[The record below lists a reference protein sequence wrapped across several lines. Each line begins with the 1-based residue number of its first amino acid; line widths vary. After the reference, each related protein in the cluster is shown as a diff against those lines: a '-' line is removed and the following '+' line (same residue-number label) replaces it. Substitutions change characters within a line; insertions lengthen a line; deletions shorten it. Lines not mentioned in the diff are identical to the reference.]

1 MELEKENIHQ
11 LAVHYFE
18 GRITLQEEEELFR
31 FVDACADNYE
41 MFRRWEKEWMQSAT
55 PDLGVISEWKHLQR
69 RVQIQRNMP
78 DMFGHKKYSL
88 RQVVAVAAVVVVVSI
103 TLLFS
108 P

>member
-31 FVDACADNYE
+31 FVNACTDNYE

-55 PDLGVISEWKHLQR
+55 PDLGVISEWKHYNGVFR
-69 RVQIQRNMP
+69 YNAICRICSDIRNIACV
-78 DMFGHKKYSL
+78 
-88 RQVVAVAAVVVVVSI
+88 R
-103 TLLFS
+103 
-108 P
+108 